1 MSDVI
6 RQLEL
11 QLNEFQAD
19 IHILGSEL
27 KIDRESSAGHA
38 AAGGMCSFGVCVG
51 LALD

>member
-11 QLNEFQAD
+11 QLNEYQAD

-27 KIDRESSAGHA
+27 KSIERARPA
-38 AAGGMCSFGVCVG
+38 TRLRGGMRSFGVCLG